1 MSIDLENSKRKAA
14 KASKFPEDVVLGMPN
29 VEILGHSEMRIENY
43 RGLIEY
49 TDQLVR
55 VQTKIGQIRITG
67 NHLQVD
73 SYTNDDMKITGKI
86 AFKNISIYSRIC
98 KNPDYRSSYGT
109 FY

>member
-43 RGLIEY
+43 RGLLEY

-55 VQTKIGQIRITG
+55 V
-67 NHLQVD
+67 
-73 SYTNDDMKITGKI
+73 
-86 AFKNISIYSRIC
+86 
-98 KNPDYRSSYGT
+98 
-109 FY
+109 

>member
-55 VQTKIGQIRITG
+55 VQTKIRYELPEST
-67 NHLQVD
+67 
-73 SYTNDDMKITGKI
+73 
-86 AFKNISIYSRIC
+86 FKLILIQMMI
-98 KNPDYRSSYGT
+98 
-109 FY
+109 

>member
-29 VEILGHSEMRIENY
+29 VEILGHSEMRIE
-43 RGLIEY
+43 Y

-67 NHLQVD
+67 KHLQVD

-86 AFKNISIYSRIC
+86 QNIEYQ
-98 KNPDYRSSYGT
+98 T
-109 FY
+109 

>member
-29 VEILGHSEMRIENY
+29 VEILGYSEMRIENY

-67 NHLQVD
+67 KHLQ
-73 SYTNDDMKITGKI
+73 S
-86 AFKNISIYSRIC
+86 
-98 KNPDYRSSYGT
+98 
-109 FY
+109 

>member
-49 TDQLVR
+49 TDQLVS
-55 VQTKIGQIRITG
+55 GQIRITG
-67 NHLQVD
+67 KHLQVD

-86 AFKNISIYSRIC
+86 QNIEYQ
-98 KNPDYRSSYGT
+98 T
-109 FY
+109 

>member
-49 TDQLVR
+49 IQINSLEFRQKSVR
-55 VQTKIGQIRITG
+55 YELPEST
-67 NHLQVD
+67 
-73 SYTNDDMKITGKI
+73 
-86 AFKNISIYSRIC
+86 FKLILIQMMI
-98 KNPDYRSSYGT
+98 
-109 FY
+109 

>member
-14 KASKFPEDVVLGMPN
+14 KASKFLGMPN

-67 NHLQVD
+67 KHLQVD

-86 AFKNISIYSRIC
+86 QNIEYQ
-98 KNPDYRSSYGT
+98 T
-109 FY
+109 

>member
-14 KASKFPEDVVLGMPN
+14 KASKFPEDVVLG
-29 VEILGHSEMRIENY
+29 
-43 RGLIEY
+43 LIEY

-67 NHLQVD
+67 KHLQVD

-86 AFKNISIYSRIC
+86 QNIEYQ
-98 KNPDYRSSYGT
+98 T
-109 FY
+109 

>member
-1 MSIDLENSKRKAA
+1 MNIDMENGKRKASRI
-14 KASKFPEDVVLGMPN
+14 SKLPEEVALTMPT

-55 VQTKIGQIRITG
+55 VQTKIGQIKITG
-67 NHLQVD
+67 KHLQVD

-86 AFKNISIYSRIC
+86 QNIEYQ
-98 KNPDYRSSYGT
+98 T
-109 FY
+109 

>member
-49 TDQLVR
+49 T
-55 VQTKIGQIRITG
+55 GQIRITG
-67 NHLQVD
+67 KHLQVD
-73 SYTNDDMKITGKI
+73 SYKNDDMKITGKI
-86 AFKNISIYSRIC
+86 QNIEYQ
-98 KNPDYRSSYGT
+98 T
-109 FY
+109 

>member
-1 MSIDLENSKRKAA
+1 MNIDMENNKKRVAR
-14 KASKFPEDVVLGMPN
+14 ASKLPEDVVLGIPII
-29 VEILGHSEMRIENY
+29 EILGYSEMRIENY

-67 NHLQVD
+67 KHLQVD

-86 AFKNISIYSRIC
+86 MNIEYQ
-98 KNPDYRSSYGT
+98 T
-109 FY
+109 

>member
-1 MSIDLENSKRKAA
+1 MSIDLENSKRKAAAGRRKSHKRIKKAA

-86 AFKNISIYSRIC
+86 QNIEYQ
-98 KNPDYRSSYGT
+98 T
-109 FY
+109 

>member
-1 MSIDLENSKRKAA
+1 MSIDLENSKEKLP
-14 KASKFPEDVVLGMPN
+14 KHPNFQKMLFLECLMLKFWDIP
-29 VEILGHSEMRIENY
+29 EMRIENY

-86 AFKNISIYSRIC
+86 QNIEYQ
-98 KNPDYRSSYGT
+98 T
-109 FY
+109 

>member
-14 KASKFPEDVVLGMPN
+14 KASKFPEDVVLGIPN
-29 VEILGHSEMRIENY
+29 VEIRIENY

-67 NHLQVD
+67 KHLQVD

-86 AFKNISIYSRIC
+86 QNIEYQ
-98 KNPDYRSSYGT
+98 T
-109 FY
+109 

>member
-14 KASKFPEDVVLGMPN
+14 KASKFPEDVLLGMPN

-67 NHLQVD
+67 KHLQVD

-86 AFKNISIYSRIC
+86 QNIEYQ
-98 KNPDYRSSYGT
+98 T
-109 FY
+109 

>member
-55 VQTKIGQIRITG
+55 VQIRITG
-67 NHLQVD
+67 KHLQVD

-86 AFKNISIYSRIC
+86 QNIEYQ
-98 KNPDYRSSYGT
+98 T
-109 FY
+109 

>member
-67 NHLQVD
+67 KHLQVD
-73 SYTNDDMKITGKI
+73 SYT
-86 AFKNISIYSRIC
+86 NISIYSRIC

>member
-1 MSIDLENSKRKAA
+1 MRVDIEYKKRKAA
-14 KASKFPEDVVLGMPN
+14 QLSKLPEDVVLGMPN

-67 NHLQVD
+67 KHLKVD
-73 SYTNDDMKITGKI
+73 SYTNDDMLVTGEI
-86 AFKNISIYSRIC
+86 QNIEYQ
-98 KNPDYRSSYGT
+98 T
-109 FY
+109 